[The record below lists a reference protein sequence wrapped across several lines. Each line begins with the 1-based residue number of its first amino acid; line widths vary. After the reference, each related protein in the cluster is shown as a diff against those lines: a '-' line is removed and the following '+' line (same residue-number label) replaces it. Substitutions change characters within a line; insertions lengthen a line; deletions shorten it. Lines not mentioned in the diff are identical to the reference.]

1 MGIAAFSSSMWGLL
15 VQSPLYCVWAKS
27 AIKEKLKILTILVNQ
42 FEDSLTDPNKV
53 YYKTVMVSSKT
64 W

>member
-27 AIKEKLKILTILVNQ
+27 AIK
-42 FEDSLTDPNKV
+42 
-53 YYKTVMVSSKT
+53 
-64 W
+64 